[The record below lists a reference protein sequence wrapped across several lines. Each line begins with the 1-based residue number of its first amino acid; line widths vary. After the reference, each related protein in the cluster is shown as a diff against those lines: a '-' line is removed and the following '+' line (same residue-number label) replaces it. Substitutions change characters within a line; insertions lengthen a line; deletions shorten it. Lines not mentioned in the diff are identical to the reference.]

1 MASWENF
8 ASAAGACGFIV
19 RLRRPHVWRGW
30 YLVPAVI
37 ATAEVVFQLAAE
49 HLGDLHIFL
58 KGAVVTVS
66 ITGGKGLWGDVF
78 SNLGGVVVSVRTR
91 GFVYHITGVLV
102 TQSGFLVR
110 LSKLET
116 YSFLV
121 ARSLI
126 GPGKPAPPRCQ

>member
-1 MASWENF
+1 M
-8 ASAAGACGFIV
+8 
-19 RLRRPHVWRGW
+19 WRGW

>member
-1 MASWENF
+1 M
-8 ASAAGACGFIV
+8 CG
-19 RLRRPHVWRGW
+19 GDG

-37 ATAEVVFQLAAE
+37 AAAEVVFQLAAE

-58 KGAVVTVS
+58 KGAVAAVS
-66 ITGGKGLWGDVF
+66 ITGGKGLWCDVF
-78 SNLGGVVVSVRTR
+78 SNLGGVVSVRTR
-91 GFVYHITGVLV
+91 GFVSHVTGVLV